1 MELDVKWADKT
12 IQRNQADRVELDVKQ
27 KTYSTN
33 MINESIRMSAD
44 GSGLREEVLISLG
57 GW

>member
-1 MELDVKWADKT
+1 MKWADET

-44 GSGLREEVLISLG
+44 RSGLREEVLISLG